1 MPGGERAE
9 RLLAKRRLSCQMGF
23 ERSVHASTWASK
35 ASGNESRQALSDAFH
50 RRSDGHAAVDGIDI
64 AGGED
69 RLVRGEKYDNR
80 RDLLGL
86 GEPPHG
92 LARDERLARL
102 DRIGESADAFLQRW
116 RVYGPRR
123 DGVAA
128 DALGDE
134 IRRDRF

>member
-1 MPGGERAE
+1 MPWRERAE
-9 RLLAKRRLSCQMGF
+9 RLLAKGRLSCQMGF

-35 ASGNESRQALSDAFH
+35 ASGNESRQALADTCH

-69 RLVRGEKYDNR
+69 RLVGSEKYDDR

-116 RVYGPRR
+116 RVHGSRR

-134 IRRDRF
+134 TPRNG